1 MYWMKKLFCIPD
13 REDSGKRW
21 TWVGAARPG
30 VLYYFFSIRQAD
42 NAYLFDGLEISKNK
56 EAMQYQNQYPVI
68 FMSLKDLKDLSFQ
81 DQLNNFQIILSEI
94 ISRNEE
100 LLISEHLDEMDRD
113 LLKSIKQVQ

>member
-1 MYWMKKLFCIPD
+1 
-13 REDSGKRW
+13 
-21 TWVGAARPG
+21 
-30 VLYYFFSIRQAD
+30 
-42 NAYLFDGLEISKNK
+42 
-56 EAMQYQNQYPVI
+56 MQYQNQYPVI

-113 LLKSIKQVQ
+113 LLKRYKAGTVNKARLQNGLRLLSNCLEKHWKKKVVLLIDE

>member
-1 MYWMKKLFCIPD
+1 
-13 REDSGKRW
+13 
-21 TWVGAARPG
+21 
-30 VLYYFFSIRQAD
+30 
-42 NAYLFDGLEISKNK
+42 
-56 EAMQYQNQYPVI
+56 MQYQNQYPVI

-113 LLKSIKQVQ
+113 LLKRYKAGTVNKAQLQNGLRFLINCLEKHWKKKVVLLIDE